1 MGEPV
6 LLVTVDVG
14 DHKDMMGL
22 FHVRKKELPA
32 ARMVASEKHEV
43 TTATQTPNAVYIYLP
58 CTHSS
63 DGTRIWCLSVSRAR
77 LRLLCLLTAAP

>member
-43 TTATQTPNAVYIYLP
+43 NLATHT
-58 CTHSS
+58 
-63 DGTRIWCLSVSRAR
+63 
-77 LRLLCLLTAAP
+77 

>member
-43 TTATQTPNAVYIYLP
+43 TTATDPYCAYMYTCPAR
-58 CTHSS
+58 TH
-63 DGTRIWCLSVSRAR
+63 WCLVPIWFKSQASSAPVS
-77 LRLLCLLTAAP
+77 

>member
-43 TTATQTPNAVYIYLP
+43 LALALHAFQ
-58 CTHSS
+58 
-63 DGTRIWCLSVSRAR
+63 
-77 LRLLCLLTAAP
+77 